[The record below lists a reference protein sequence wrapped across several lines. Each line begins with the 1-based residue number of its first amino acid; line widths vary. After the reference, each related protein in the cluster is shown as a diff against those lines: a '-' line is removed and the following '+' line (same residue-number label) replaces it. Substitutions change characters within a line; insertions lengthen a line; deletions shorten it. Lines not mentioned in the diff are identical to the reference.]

1 MAKIYKHLTTQE
13 RAVVMTMRADL
24 CSTRSIAK
32 RLCRSASTI
41 SRELKRA
48 SDAGVYDA
56 NLAHAQ
62 CHARRV
68 MPRRLPKLHP
78 DGALFQVVRHQLK
91 LLWSPQQ
98 IASKLKVL
106 WPDNPEKSVSHETI
120 YNAIYLHPRGEL
132 KRELIACLRHH
143 NQVRKPRSR
152 GDDRRYQIQD
162 MQSIHIRPAEV
173 EDRLIP
179 GHWEGDL
186 IKGAGNRT
194 SVGTLVERTTGFV
207 VLAKMNNATTK
218 AVVDSFAAVLNREPV
233 AMRKTMTYDQG
244 REMHGHKI
252 LTKRTGVEIYFAD
265 PHSPWQR
272 GSNENTNGLLRQ
284 YMPKGSDLSIY
295 SQEELDAI
303 ALSLNTRP
311 RARLDF
317 ESPLV
322 VYTQHI
328 ALLQHPTDT
337 PLASLAVNHI
347 AVPGAAVMR
356 RRSAQT
362 AGPAPTDW
370 RKAKTSARGP
380 GDTTRQARTAD
391 RRD

>member
-13 RAVVMTMRADL
+13 RAVVMTMRAAL

-32 RLCRSASTI
+32 RLCCSASTI
-41 SRELKRA
+41 SREFKRT
-48 SDAGVYDA
+48 SGTGVYDA
-56 NLAHAQ
+56 NLAHLQ
-62 CHARRV
+62 CQARRV
-68 MPRRLPKLHP
+68 APRRVPKLNV
-78 DGALFQVVRHQLK
+78 GSVLFQVVRHQLS
-91 LLWSPQQ
+91 LLWSPQK
-98 IASKLKVL
+98 IACKLKLL

-120 YNAIYLHPRGEL
+120 YNAIYVHPRGEL

-152 GDDRRYQIQD
+152 GADRRSQIPD
-162 MQSIHIRPAEV
+162 MQSIHIRPPEI

-186 IKGAGNRT
+186 IKGAGNRS

-207 VLAKMNNATTK
+207 VLAKMDNATTK
-218 AVVDSFAAVLNREPV
+218 AVVDSFAAVLNREPA

-252 LTKRTGVEIYFAD
+252 LTDRTGVQIYFAD

-295 SQEELDAI
+295 SQDELDAI

-311 RARLDF
+311 RARLGF

-322 VYTQHI
+322 IYTQHI
-328 ALLQHPTDT
+328 TLLQHPVDT
-337 PLASLAVNHI
+337 VH
-347 AVPGAAVMR
+347 
-356 RRSAQT
+356 
-362 AGPAPTDW
+362 
-370 RKAKTSARGP
+370 
-380 GDTTRQARTAD
+380 
-391 RRD
+391 

>member
-1 MAKIYKHLTTQE
+1 MAKIYKHLTTQD
-13 RAVVMTMRADL
+13 RAIIMTMRDDL
-24 CSTRSIAK
+24 CSIRSIAK

-41 SRELKRA
+41 CRELNRT
-48 SDAGVYDA
+48 SGAGVYDA
-56 NLAHAQ
+56 NLAHSQ
-62 CHARRV
+62 CQTRRLA
-68 MPRRLPKLHP
+68 PRRTPKLHA
-78 DGALFQVVRHQLK
+78 DGVLFQVVRHQLN

-98 IASKLKVL
+98 IARKLRLL

-152 GDDRRYQIQD
+152 GTDRRSQIPD
-162 MQSIHIRPAEV
+162 MQSIHIRPPEV
-173 EDRLIP
+173 ESRLIP

-186 IKGAGNRT
+186 IKGAGNRS

-207 VLAKMNNATTK
+207 VLAKMDNATTK
-218 AVVDSFAAVLNREPV
+218 AVVDSFAAVLNREPA

-252 LTKRTGVEIYFAD
+252 LTERTGVQIYFAD

-295 SQEELDAI
+295 SQDELDAI

-311 RARLDF
+311 RARLGF

-328 ALLQHPTDT
+328 TLLQHPTDT
-337 PLASLAVNHI
+337 VH
-347 AVPGAAVMR
+347 
-356 RRSAQT
+356 
-362 AGPAPTDW
+362 
-370 RKAKTSARGP
+370 
-380 GDTTRQARTAD
+380 
-391 RRD
+391 